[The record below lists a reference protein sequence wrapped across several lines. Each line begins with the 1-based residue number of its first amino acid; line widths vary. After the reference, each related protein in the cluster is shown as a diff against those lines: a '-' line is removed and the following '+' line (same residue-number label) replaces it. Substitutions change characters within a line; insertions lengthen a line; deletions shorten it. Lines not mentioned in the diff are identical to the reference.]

1 MNEKELYQLKNDA
14 DRRLQEF
21 CLTQWQE
28 TDKHLRYVVRDNLHR
43 AYMSMYNRVK
53 EVRGY

>member
-1 MNEKELYQLKNDA
+1 MSEKELYQLKNDA

-21 CLTQWQE
+21 CLMQWAE
-28 TDKHLRYVVRDNLHR
+28 TDKNFRCQVRENLYQANAALYFR
-43 AYMSMYNRVK
+43 IR